1 MPLVDH
7 HLYISRTGKI
17 GRNHLYLAVFCFVLF
32 CFLLFELTIYPVTLL
47 LYRARTTRKSAQVGD
62 EMHLLWT
69 DSSIILLWYENY
81 NNFTHNIF
89 LSLPDFSP
97 QDMTCPNHALIVFCW
112 RDLCPLI
119 SSNSFSITMRKGI
132 KSLLENHVLHGIFR
146 KFSEQ
151 LYLDFSRMFR
161 TR

>member
-1 MPLVDH
+1 MNILYVSPILKMKSRWLPLFWTSHPCRIVAEEQKSVFPSV
-7 HLYISRTGKI
+7 LSRW
-17 GRNHLYLAVFCFVLF
+17 RNHFPETLQTSHLLLPHAPTPRLFVCFVLF

-97 QDMTCPNHALIVFCW
+97 QDMTCPNHALIIFC
-112 RDLCPLI
+112 
-119 SSNSFSITMRKGI
+119 
-132 KSLLENHVLHGIFR
+132 
-146 KFSEQ
+146 
-151 LYLDFSRMFR
+151 
-161 TR
+161 